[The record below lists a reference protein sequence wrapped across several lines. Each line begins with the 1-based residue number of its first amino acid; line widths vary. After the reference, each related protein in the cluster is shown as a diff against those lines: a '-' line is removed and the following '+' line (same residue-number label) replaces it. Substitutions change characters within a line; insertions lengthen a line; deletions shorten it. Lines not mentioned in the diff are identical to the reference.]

1 MRKKLHIK
9 KGDNVM
15 VIAGNSRGQQG
26 KVLLVDLDKSKAI
39 VEGVNLVSKHTKPN
53 AENPD
58 GGIIKKEASIHMSNL
73 KIIDGAGNA
82 TRVGRRLDEK
92 TNKIVRYS
100 KKTGEVIK

>member
-1 MRKKLHIK
+1 MRKKLNIK

-15 VIAGNSRGQQG
+15 VIAGNSKGQQG
-26 KVLLVDLDKSKAI
+26 KVLLIDLQKGKAI
-39 VEGVNLVSKHTKPN
+39 VESVNMVSKHTKPN

-58 GGIIKKEASIHMSNL
+58 GVIIKKEASIHMSNL
-73 KIIDGAGNA
+73 KLIDSAGNA